1 MRIKIV
7 CVCIIYHICI
17 HIPPYGI
24 FLKYNLNEFQSQFD
38 ELMLR
43 DFDYF
48 SYYFYI
54 FYFICGFCSILCI
67 HTEWKKK
74 CDATKL

>member
-54 FYFICGFCSILCI
+54 YCISSVVFARFYCI
-67 HTEWKKK
+67 HTE
-74 CDATKL
+74 